1 MTERKKNSTQARRPH
16 MIKLAEPLPGPLFRP
31 FDPEMLF
38 VECGRCG
45 APVLWEPGKTTRLLD
60 EAGID
65 PLELDASCVLVTSG
79 CPMCSAG
86 QGPFTVRIFRIAA
99 AGTMLPLPCANA

>member
-1 MTERKKNSTQARRPH
+1 MTQHRNHCQRPSR
-16 MIKLAEPLPGPLFRP
+16 IVKLAEPLPDPLHRP

-45 APVLWEPGKTTRLLD
+45 APVLWDAGRTTRLLD

-65 PLELDASCVLVTSG
+65 PLELDPSCILVTNG
-79 CPMCSAG
+79 CALCS
-86 QGPFTVRIFRIAA
+86 QGPFTVRIFRLS
-99 AGTMLPLPCANA
+99 GSDGKMRPLTFANA